1 MNLNTM
7 NAHGTHGLHGN
18 LVGIA
23 PNWFGRFFFLLFLA
37 SLVLPA
43 TAQPIPPKVAHAPAA
58 ATLIPLSGNWR
69 LDGDVPVHALLI
81 SLQGL
86 ANRGEP
92 RIYLEYPKD
101 WQWEIVRPLEGFLEK
116 RHGIK
121 FDRLAQDDAAAALT
135 RFGQF
140 AKGYVVWDKAVR
152 SSLIV
157 AFTISGVEDAG
168 VVDKVVGLRQA
179 ELAAETA
186 DRRNRAEKHPGHIR
200 YL

>member
-1 MNLNTM
+1 MQLPRR
-7 NAHGTHGLHGN
+7 LC
-18 LVGIA
+18 L
-23 PNWFGRFFFLLFLA
+23 LLFLG
-37 SLVLPA
+37 VLGFPVSSPG
-43 TAQPIPPKVAHAPAA
+43 QPIPPKVAHAPATA
-58 ATLIPLSGNWR
+58 ALIPLSGNWR

-92 RIYLEYPKD
+92 RVYLEYPKD

-121 FDRLAQDDAAAALT
+121 FDRLGQDDADAALT
-135 RFGQF
+135 RFGHF

-157 AFTISGVEDAG
+157 AFTISGVEDA
-168 VVDKVVGLRQA
+168 VVVN
-179 ELAAETA
+179 A
-186 DRRNRAEKHPGHIR
+186 DLVPLVEKHGPN
-200 YL
+200 